1 MYAGDWSLRPV
12 PKIVTITPYATR
24 TMRNQIRLFVSA
36 LFASFALLPVPAFA
50 GQCQTDIAKI
60 DQALNKTKLDA
71 DQKQEVM
78 DLREQAV
85 QLCGAGNEQ
94 QGLDVT
100 AQAKQILNID

>member
-1 MYAGDWSLRPV
+1 
-12 PKIVTITPYATR
+12 
-24 TMRNQIRLFVSA
+24 MRLIAPA
-36 LFASFALLPVPAFA
+36 LIAALVLLPLPALA
-50 GQCQTDIAKI
+50 ARQCQNDIAKI
-60 DQALNKTKLDA
+60 DQALAKAKLDA

-100 AQAKQILNID
+100 AQAKQILGIE

>member
-1 MYAGDWSLRPV
+1 MKHMRFLAPALA
-12 PKIVTITPYATR
+12 AT
-24 TMRNQIRLFVSA
+24 LV
-36 LFASFALLPVPAFA
+36 LLPVPAFA

-60 DQALNKTKLDA
+60 DQALAKAKLDA

>member
-1 MYAGDWSLRPV
+1 
-12 PKIVTITPYATR
+12 
-24 TMRNQIRLFVSA
+24 MRLLAPA
-36 LFASFALLPVPAFA
+36 LTAAVFFLLPLPAFA

-60 DQALNKTKLDA
+60 DQALDKTKLDS
-71 DQKQEVM
+71 DKKQEVM

>member
-1 MYAGDWSLRPV
+1 M
-12 PKIVTITPYATR
+12 
-24 TMRNQIRLFVSA
+24 RLFTPILTAALFLSA
-36 LFASFALLPVPAFA
+36 LPAFA

-60 DQALNKTKLDA
+60 DQALAKTKLQA

-100 AQAKQILNID
+100 AQAKQILEID

>member
-1 MYAGDWSLRPV
+1 M
-12 PKIVTITPYATR
+12 
-24 TMRNQIRLFVSA
+24 RLFTPLLTAA
-36 LFASFALLPVPAFA
+36 LFLAPLPAFA

-60 DQALNKTKLDA
+60 DQALAQTKLQA

-94 QGLDVT
+94 QGIDVT